1 MLSEA
6 SRYPHMANYHVT
18 KDNETGEWK
27 AKREKAERAAAFYDT
42 QADAEKAAKEFSAN
56 SGGGE
61 VMTHGLNGKIRS
73 KDTVEP
79 GNDPFP
85 PRDTEL

>member
-1 MLSEA
+1 
-6 SRYPHMANYHVT
+6 MANYHVT
-18 KDNETGEWK
+18 KDKDSGEWK
-27 AKREKAERAAAFYDT
+27 VKREKAERAAGSFGT
-42 QADAEKAAKEFSAN
+42 QAEAEKAAKEFSAN

-61 VMTHGLNGKIRS
+61 VVTHSRDGKIRS

-85 PRDTEL
+85 PRDTEH

>member
-1 MLSEA
+1 
-6 SRYPHMANYHVT
+6 MANYHVT
-18 KDNETGEWK
+18 KDKDSGEWK
-27 AKREKAERAAAFYDT
+27 AKQEGASRAAGYYDT
-42 QADAEKAAKEFSAN
+42 QAEAEKAAKQFSAN

-61 VMTHGLNGKIRS
+61 VMTHRPDGTIRS

-85 PRDTEL
+85 PRDTEH